1 MTLPH
6 QQDQRAKQHSRN
18 QKARTDDTQ
27 HLEAQLKKLDV
38 QISQHEMVRC
48 MIKRCSQT
56 TGSDGFDDTY
66 VTRL

>member
-48 MIKRCSQT
+48 LIK
-56 TGSDGFDDTY
+56 G
-66 VTRL
+66 V